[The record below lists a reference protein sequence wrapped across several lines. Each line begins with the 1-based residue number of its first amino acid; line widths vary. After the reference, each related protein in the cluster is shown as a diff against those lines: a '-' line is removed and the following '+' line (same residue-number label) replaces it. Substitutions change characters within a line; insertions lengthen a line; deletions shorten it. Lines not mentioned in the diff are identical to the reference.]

1 MHETQHI
8 ALIGPMGAG
17 KSSVGRHLAQLL
29 ARPFVDLDRQI
40 EQHAGADIPWIFEKE
55 GEAGFRRRERE
66 ALRATLA
73 GGGTVIACGG
83 GVVLDPDNR
92 QDLRERA
99 RVVLLQVSIDEQ
111 CQRLERDRQR
121 PLLQTG
127 DLRTRLEQLA
137 RDRAELYADTAHLVF
152 PSGGGSAGCTA
163 RQLAEQLADRLAR
176 PAGDTMMPT
185 GSSATATSSTA
196 SGSPT
201 T

>member
-17 KSSVGRHLAQLL
+17 KSSVGRHLAHLL
-29 ARPFVDLDRQI
+29 ARPFVDLDRKI

-66 ALRATLA
+66 ALRAALA

-92 QDLRERA
+92 RDLRSHA
-99 RVVLLQVSIDEQ
+99 RVVLLQVSVDEQ
-111 CQRLERDRQR
+111 CRRLERDRQR
-121 PLLQTG
+121 PLLQAG

-152 PSGGGSAGCTA
+152 PSGGGGAGCNA
-163 RQLAEQLADRLAR
+163 RQLAEQLAVRLALQ
-176 PAGDTMMPT
+176 PANTVTPTDAPDTPR
-185 GSSATATSSTA
+185 SSTA
-196 SGSPT
+196 SEPPT